1 MVQMVPVDR
10 EGLAGKGWRR
20 PKGYPFAA
28 GDALIPIGASEFPHV
43 ASAMPIA
50 FTEQSGRYM
59 PVAVMS
65 TNAGRNL
72 FVGPQNEWLGSY
84 IPAIYQAYPFG
95 RGPREPGGP
104 MTLCIDED
112 SGLIVE
118 EGEANAERFF
128 EPDGK
133 LSVVLGQLA
142 ELLRRSEQDLVHAQW
157 ISAALAEAG
166 LIKPWLLTVT
176 VGGRQIAMEGLHSVD
191 EAALNALDDQLF
203 LELRKK
209 SALALGYAQLLS
221 TGQVAKVLARLATM
235 QDQRAQSALISA
247 GLAVAGSA

>member
-1 MVQMVPVDR
+1 
-10 EGLAGKGWRR
+10 
-20 PKGYPFAA
+20 
-28 GDALIPIGASEFPHV
+28 
-43 ASAMPIA
+43 
-50 FTEQSGRYM
+50 
-59 PVAVMS
+59 
-65 TNAGRNL
+65 
-72 FVGPQNEWLGSY
+72 
-84 IPAIYQAYPFG
+84 
-95 RGPREPGGP
+95 

-209 SALALGYAQLLS
+209 SALALGLRAITVDWTSSKGAGPTCYN
-221 TGQVAKVLARLATM
+221 ARP
-235 QDQRAQSALISA
+235 
-247 GLAVAGSA
+247 AGSIGADLSGACCRWISVMR